1 MKLLR
6 DTWLI
11 FQRSISLTIHT
22 PAWLFIGLMQ
32 PILYLV
38 LFGPLL
44 KAISSAP
51 GFPGGGSWN
60 VFVPGLLVQIALFSG
75 GFVGFALVAQLRYG
89 VIERFRVTPISRTAV
104 LLGMSL
110 RDVVVLVGQALILIA
125 LAIPFGLSVDPYGLA
140 VTIAILVALGLTLAP
155 TSYVIALQ
163 LRSEDAFAQFINSI
177 AIPMLLLSGI
187 LLPMSL
193 APAWLGTLAAA
204 DPLLHAVEA
213 IRAVFTGRPADPAV
227 PLGLALF
234 AVLAVVA
241 LLGARRAFSRAVA

>member
-11 FQRSISLTIHT
+11 FERSLLLTLRN
-22 PAWLFIGLMQ
+22 PAWLVLGLMQ

-44 KAISSAP
+44 KSVASAP

-75 GFVGFALVAQLRYG
+75 GFVGFSLVAQLRYG
-89 VIERFRVTPISRTAV
+89 VVERFRVTPMSRTAM

-110 RDVVVLVGQALILIA
+110 RDVVVLVSQALILIVV
-125 LAIPFGLSVDPYGLA
+125 AIPFGLTVDAYGLA
-140 VTIAILVALGLTLAP
+140 VTIAILIALGLTLAP

-163 LRSEDAFAQFINSI
+163 LRSEDALAQFIN
-177 AIPMLLLSGI
+177 AVAVPMLLLSGI

-193 APAWLGTLAAA
+193 APGWLGTLATA

-213 IRAVFTGRPADPAV
+213 IRAVFTGRPTDPAV

-234 AVLAVVA
+234 AGLAVLA
-241 LLGARRAFSRAVA
+241 LLGARRAFGRAVA